1 MGAAIIIISCYFC
14 GEELFFLLPW
24 LNLWPVN
31 RALDLQD
38 NCSMESETEF
48 IFCFKVERLQVENS
62 QEWSKREKLESDK
75 LNLERENKKLRFQIE
90 VS

>member
-1 MGAAIIIISCYFC
+1 
-14 GEELFFLLPW
+14 
-24 LNLWPVN
+24 
-31 RALDLQD
+31 
-38 NCSMESETEF
+38 MESETEF
-48 IFCFKVERLQVENS
+48 IVCFKVERLQVENS